1 MSSPVIEKNRFLE
14 VNSKRKLF
22 QNLSNDFI
30 RLSPKMEIDIIK
42 YLKDNLKNFDLVI
55 INDFGHGLL
64 TTNIRNIIQKKS
76 KFLALNCQT
85 NSSNVGYNFI
95 TKYKIADYITI
106 DEPEATLS
114 SQKDLQK

>member
-42 YLKDNLKNFDLVI
+42 YLKDN
-55 INDFGHGLL
+55 
-64 TTNIRNIIQKKS
+64 
-76 KFLALNCQT
+76 
-85 NSSNVGYNFI
+85 
-95 TKYKIADYITI
+95 
-106 DEPEATLS
+106 
-114 SQKDLQK
+114 